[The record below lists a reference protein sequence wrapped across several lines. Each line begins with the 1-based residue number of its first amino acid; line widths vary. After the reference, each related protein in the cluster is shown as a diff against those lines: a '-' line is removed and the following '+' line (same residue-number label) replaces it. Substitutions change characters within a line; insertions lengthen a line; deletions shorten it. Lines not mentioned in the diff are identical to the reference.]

1 MKKVIVSIAASLA
14 LLASTALAKDLE
26 FLIKRNGDIVMVANK
41 ESMDKN
47 YKGDKF
53 LGYRHEN
60 GKWVLDNITYLGSG
74 NYKREFVRYVKENE
88 VPTYTKGLY
97 SLYVDQDQDE
107 ESLVATFYEKVI
119 KKTKDQW
126 VETAKGYIK
135 ELNEN

>member
-1 MKKVIVSIAASLA
+1 MKRIICTLAGLA

-26 FLIKRNGDIVMVANK
+26 FSIKRNGDIVMVANK

-60 GKWVLDNITYLGSG
+60 GKWVLDNITYQGSG
-74 NYKREFVRYVKENE
+74 NYKREFVRYVEEKE

-107 ESLVATFYEKVI
+107 ELLVATFYEKVS

-126 VETAKGYIK
+126 IETAKGYIK

>member
-1 MKKVIVSIAASLA
+1 MKKIICTLA
-14 LLASTALAKDLE
+14 GLTLLASTALAKDLE
-26 FLIKRNGDIVMVANK
+26 FSIKRNGDIVMIANK
-41 ESMDKN
+41 ESLDKN

-60 GKWVLDNITYLGSG
+60 GKWVLDNITYLGSSS
-74 NYKREFVRYVKENE
+74 YKREFVRYVEEKE

-107 ESLVATFYEKVI
+107 ELLVATFYEKVS

-126 VETAKGYIK
+126 IETAKGYIK